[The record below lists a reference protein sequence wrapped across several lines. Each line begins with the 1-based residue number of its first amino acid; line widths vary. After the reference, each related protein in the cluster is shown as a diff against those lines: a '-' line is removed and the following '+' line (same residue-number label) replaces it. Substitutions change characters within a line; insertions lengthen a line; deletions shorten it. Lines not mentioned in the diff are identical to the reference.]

1 MTDRET
7 LEQLIDR
14 AEVMLMSRSH
24 PPNAE
29 NLAADLDERTQ
40 LGYDLLAALRAAP
53 APPDVIEDLVVAL
66 RSLAYAAMTSGGTKG
81 PDVALKDAIRWAT
94 DALQKY
100 DKLRAAPAP
109 EGETPWRDIST
120 APTDK
125 TEVDLWITYQFG
137 LPHRVMNAWR
147 DSQGVWLQW
156 ATATDGRYP
165 TPIGGKPT
173 HWMPAPASPGP
184 TPLEQRVDQAVAY
197 IAGAAAGRA
206 FVEPGPTP
214 EGDAPVARFRL
225 NVPYRRQDGL
235 PPIETTHNCLYTQAK
250 PCKEL
255 SDDPYQWCGF
265 CGGIDTAEPIAPAS
279 PGPTP
284 EGSETWQ
291 PIETAPKNAYVLVF
305 AENTVGVAR
314 FHEYAYKP
322 EGWWSW
328 DWEPDAREIE
338 PTHWMPLPIP
348 PSALTGGTEEP

>member
-109 EGETPWRDIST
+109 EPEHVCGGCGYKWNWPVPSPIELCGDCWRKTWPVLRDAAPAPEGETPMPRCVVCRT
-120 APTDK
+120 EYPT
-125 TEVDLWITYQFG
+125 TGQQAGPV
-137 LPHRVMNAWR
+137 A
-147 DSQGVWLQW
+147 GVW
-156 ATATDGRYP
+156 
-165 TPIGGKPT
+165 GKNF
-173 HWMPAPASPGP
+173 MVCR
-184 TPLEQRVDQAVAY
+184 LCV
-197 IAGAAAGRA
+197 GAAR
-206 FVEPGPTP
+206 
-214 EGDAPVARFRL
+214 DAKRKR
-225 NVPYRRQDGL
+225 N
-235 PPIETTHNCLYTQAK
+235 
-250 PCKEL
+250 
-255 SDDPYQWCGF
+255 
-265 CGGIDTAEPIAPAS
+265 APAS

-284 EGSETWQ
+284 E
-291 PIETAPKNAYVLVF
+291 A
-305 AENTVGVAR
+305 
-314 FHEYAYKP
+314 
-322 EGWWSW
+322 
-328 DWEPDAREIE
+328 
-338 PTHWMPLPIP
+338 P
-348 PSALTGGTEEP
+348 PSVKGFRCRDCEHFFINDSMQDGDPCPYGRCDGHVYSEQIK